1 VSTAPVQTPRG
12 KSNLLW
18 WVLGLGVAV
27 VALLSVSGLLIANL
41 FVKEIRIREK
51 GKQVEIRT
59 PAGGLTVSQGTVGE
73 TGLPVYPGS
82 TLVESG
88 KNVGFGTPEEDQKV
102 GLSAVKYHSSDPLEK
117 VAAWYQARLG
127 PEFRRE
133 IGDSEGKIRVH
144 GVQTK
149 GIAYVAEDH
158 DLVRV
163 VAISKKAS
171 GVEIALL
178 RIGARAAIGQEDKQK
193 GRFTLPPKWEGE
205 PPQNV
210 AGRFCRA

>member
-1 VSTAPVQTPRG
+1 MSTAPVQTPKG

-18 WVLGLGVAV
+18 WVVGLAAAAV
-27 VALLSVSGLLIANL
+27 VLLSVSGLLVAKL

-51 GKQVEIRT
+51 GKHVEIRT
-59 PAGGLTVSQGTVGE
+59 PAGGLTVSQGAVGE
-73 TGLPVYPGS
+73 TGLPVYPGA

-88 KNVGFGTPEEDQKV
+88 KNVEFGTPEEDQKV
-102 GLSAVKYHSSDPLEK
+102 GLSAVKYRSSDPLEK

-127 PEFRRE
+127 PEFKRDT
-133 IGDSEGKIRVH
+133 GDSEGKIRVR
-144 GVQTK
+144 GVQTS

-163 VAISKKAS
+163 VAISKKGP

-178 RIGARAAIGQEDKQK
+178 RIGARQ
-193 GRFTLPPKWEGE
+193 
-205 PPQNV
+205 PPQK
-210 AGRFCRA
+210 